1 MSEKN
6 LNIALTDGRKLAYA
20 EYGCPGGFPII
31 YCHGSQSSRLEMHYD
46 LSFAEENNLRIIT
59 VDRPGH
65 GLSDFNTH
73 GRIISFAEDI
83 RLLIDHLRI
92 VTFSVAGMSAGAPFA
107 LALAHQLPERVKKVA
122 IISGFAPFTK
132 ENAKHLGREVKTLLT
147 LAKNAPFLL
156 RLMLKIQA
164 KKMAKKPNQAL
175 DGFLKMMSA
184 PDQKILARPEVKK
197 TMSAMF
203 QEAFRKGSRGI
214 AYEISRLLITDWGFL
229 LNDITVPVTIW
240 QGKQDNNIPHQ
251 WASLM
256 TKELPNS
263 QLKLIENGGHLII
276 FEHAS
281 PIFTDLK

>member
-1 MSEKN
+1 MVLLPLPKRTQSILAEKSKPY
-6 LNIALTDGRKLAYA
+6 LPLRK
-20 EYGCPGGFPII
+20 
-31 YCHGSQSSRLEMHYD
+31 
-46 LSFAEENNLRIIT
+46 T
-59 VDRPGH
+59 
-65 GLSDFNTH
+65 
-73 GRIISFAEDI
+73 
-83 RLLIDHLRI
+83 
-92 VTFSVAGMSAGAPFA
+92 
-107 LALAHQLPERVKKVA
+107 
-122 IISGFAPFTK
+122 
-132 ENAKHLGREVKTLLT
+132 
-147 LAKNAPFLL
+147 APFLL

-203 QEAFRKGSRGI
+203 QEAFKKGSRGV
-214 AYEISRLLITDWGFL
+214 AYEISRLLVTDWGFL